1 MIYSS
6 VLTILLTFSTAAD
19 DDDSNEVDE
28 LTKFTAARFST
39 TPNKELAT
47 SIISRSQPSP
57 LTSFVDGSNDVQI
70 TEVCNKPGN

>member
-1 MIYSS
+1 MIDPSF
-6 VLTILLTFSTAAD
+6 FSTAAD